1 MAVAAAGLIEEGIRE
16 GHYRTI
22 ALTGGTTPRGCYQLL
37 ATRPIEWGRVTVL
50 FGDERCVA
58 PDDPESNFRMA
69 FETLLSKVFPASVHR
84 VAAELG
90 AEAAAA
96 DYERV
101 LRCVGDL
108 DLVLLG
114 LGEDGHTAS
123 LFPGHR
129 ELRAEGLVT
138 AVHDAPKPPSERVSL
153 TVNAINAARRVV
165 FLATGH
171 AKRDAF
177 RRAVG
182 GLPDVPAGMVRDPV
196 WIVDAAVAS

>member
-1 MAVAAAGLIEEGIRE
+1 LIEAGIRD

-22 ALTGGTTPRGCYQLL
+22 ALTGGTTPRGCYELL

-58 PDDPESNFRMA
+58 PEDSESNFRMA

-84 VAAELG
+84 VAGELG

-96 DYERV
+96 DYDRV
-101 LRCVGDL
+101 LRSLGGL

-129 ELRAEGLVT
+129 ELHAEGLVT
-138 AVHDAPKPPSERVSL
+138 PVHHAPKPPSDRVSL
-153 TVNAINAARRVV
+153 TLNAINSAHHVV

-171 AKRDAF
+171 AKREAF
-177 RRAVG
+177 SRAVRG
-182 GLPDVPAGMVRDPV
+182 SPDVPAGMVRNPT